1 MQEACQVCFCVYVID
16 FYILCAIRLK
26 HELHSFGAKHQL
38 RAILV
43 QPTHSDTG
51 FAQALFP
58 LRAKQQKNR
67 NSKRSD
73 D

>member
-1 MQEACQVCFCVYVID
+1 M
-16 FYILCAIRLK
+16 
-26 HELHSFGAKHQL
+26 
-38 RAILV
+38 
-43 QPTHSDTG
+43 HSDAG

-73 D
+73 DQEMQAGVV